1 MSVATVPAAPAAAPR
16 AVSSYTQIRTIFQLL
31 AISFGVVGAIF
42 LLFPD
47 GTVRV
52 INATGSVFRVFPP
65 APPSQLRFW
74 LSLGVSYMALVTILA
89 ALIQRDPVRHRDL
102 MPILAAGKFCSS
114 FTCLL
119 FFLFSSPTFLYLLN
133 FLVDGSITLIVLGCY
148 VWVALSA
155 DGADDQ
161 RWLSR
166 SAPMLDALIET
177 MLPAGGAFDAGGC
190 TTPLARDLSGY
201 FRQLH
206 PRGLLG
212 LALLLHAVEF
222 GPYFFGPR
230 RTRFTRLT
238 TKEREH
244 FLSGFEHSRLA
255 MRRQLF
261 ASLKLITTMHFYG
274 YPSVQD
280 SIGFDR
286 DYVRR
291 KLLAGP
297 NAAHHQARLQ

>member
-1 MSVATVPAAPAAAPR
+1 MSAGTGSTAPAAGPR
-16 AVSSYTQIRTIFQLL
+16 AIAFLTPIRTVFQLL
-31 AISFGVVGAIF
+31 AVSFAVVGAIF
-42 LLFPD
+42 LIFPD

-52 INATGSVFRVFPP
+52 INAAGSILRVFPP

-74 LSLGVSYMALVTILA
+74 LSLGVSYMVLVTILA
-89 ALIQRDPVRHRDL
+89 AIIQRDPVRHRDL

-119 FFLFSSPTFLYLLN
+119 FFFFSSPTFLYLLN

-148 VWVALSA
+148 AWVALSA
-155 DGADDQ
+155 DGAGDE
-161 RWLSR
+161 RWLAR
-166 SAPMLDALIET
+166 NARVLAALIET
-177 MLPAGGAFDAGGC
+177 LLPAGGAFELGACDTA
-190 TTPLARDLSGY
+190 LAEDLSGY

-212 LALLLHAVEF
+212 LALLLQMMEF
-222 GPYFFGPR
+222 GPYMFGPR
-230 RTRFTRLT
+230 WTRFTRLT
-238 TKEREH
+238 VQGRARY
-244 FLSGFEHSRLA
+244 LSGFEQSRLA
-255 MRRQLF
+255 PRRQLF

-274 YPSVQD
+274 YPTVQD

-286 DYVRR
+286 DYLRR